1 MSETR
6 QYTVQLIQ
14 EPDGRYTA
22 RVPALPEVVT
32 WGDTEDSALEN
43 AREAVLLALDVRM
56 AEGDLI
62 PADVPV
68 MSRMLT
74 IAA

>member
-6 QYTVQLIQ
+6 QYTVQLIR

-32 WGDTEDSALEN
+32 WGDSENSALEN
-43 AREAVLLALDVRM
+43 AREAILLALDVRL
-56 AEGDLI
+56 AEGDAI
-62 PADVPV
+62 PADVV
-68 MSRMLT
+68 VTSRTLT